1 MPRSEMRI
9 PAHACAQMMEA
20 HPDAHWMLSE
30 QGELMHAN
38 RAALKLTGGRA
49 DALAGV
55 SIHQLVADG
64 PEHCE
69 SLLHQGRRSKVPT
82 PARLRLLT
90 STGAELPCR
99 CEIALL
105 SPAADGVSAL
115 LWCRLLPQR
124 HGNSQ
129 FEFLNQQIDTLRMEV
144 GRRQAAESEMR
155 RQREWLQTVL
165 LGIAEGVV
173 ATDLDGSVL
182 LMNTVA
188 AQLTGWMQVQA
199 LRRPVGELVRLTE
212 DGDTKAA
219 VDLVGAVL
227 RGSGGCSHG
236 RLRLVARDGAECLV
250 QASASP
256 LIGDD
261 GQLCGVVLVLR
272 SIDDEVRAEL
282 KRRALEQQLRQ
293 AQKMEAIGT
302 LAGGVAHDFNN
313 VIASVIG
320 NAALARMELPSE
332 HTAQQPLLQ
341 VQRSGERARALVRQ
355 ILAFSRQEPHSLK
368 RHRLQPLVE
377 EAIGL
382 LRGTLPA
389 RVRLDVQCTTE
400 PLHALVDA
408 TQFQQVVMN
417 LCTNAWHALPIEGGE
432 LNVALD
438 LEPAS
443 ESSGPMVRLRV
454 IDNGCGMDEATRER
468 IFEPFFT
475 TKPVGQGTGL
485 GLSVVHGIV
494 AEHQGVL
501 QVESSPG
508 KGSTFTVRLPALVDN
523 LPATVE
529 SVLPSSEP
537 ETNTSSSDGSERHVA
552 YVDDDETMR
561 SLIERLLRRKGYRVS
576 SYASAELALAAL
588 PAADWDVVVTD
599 FNMPHSSGLDLA
611 RELRRLHPALPV
623 VITSGYISDELQ
635 QGSEALG
642 RTRLLNKEECF
653 ERIAALLA
661 EVLAAS
667 SAGR

>member
-1 MPRSEMRI
+1 MPPSEMRI

-20 HPDAHWMLSE
+20 HSDAHWMLSQ
-30 QGELMHAN
+30 QGSLMHAN
-38 RAALKLTGGRA
+38 RAALRLMGGTA
-49 DALAGV
+49 ETFAGV
-55 SIHQLVADG
+55 NIAQLVADG
-64 PEHCE
+64 QEHCE
-69 SLLHQGRRSKVPT
+69 ALLHQGRRSTAPT

-90 STGAELPCR
+90 SEGVELPCR

-105 SPAADGVSAL
+105 SAPDDDMPAL

-129 FEFLNQQIDTLRMEV
+129 FELLNQQIHTLRLEV

-165 LGIAEGVV
+165 LGIAEGVI
-173 ATDLDGSVL
+173 ATDLDGTVL
-182 LMNTVA
+182 LMNSVA
-188 AQLTGWMQVQA
+188 AQLTGWMEAQA
-199 LRRPVGELVRLTE
+199 LRRPIGEIVWLTE
-212 DGDTKAA
+212 AGDTNTA

-227 RGSGGCSHG
+227 QGAVGSNHG
-236 RLRLVARDGAECLV
+236 RLRLVAKDRAECLV

-272 SIDDEVRAEL
+272 SIDYEVRADL
-282 KRRALEQQLRQ
+282 KRQALEQQLRQ

-320 NAALARMELPSE
+320 NAALARMELPPD
-332 HTAQQPLLQ
+332 HTAQQPLMQ
-341 VQRSGERARALVRQ
+341 IQRSGDRARSLVRQ
-355 ILAFSRQEPHSLK
+355 ILAFSRQEPQSLEN
-368 RHRLQPLVE
+368 HRLQPLVE

-389 RVRLDVQCTTE
+389 RVRLSVQCPSE
-400 PLHALVDA
+400 PLHAMVDA

-417 LCTNAWHALPIEGGE
+417 LCTNAWHALPLEGGE
-432 LNVALD
+432 VNVAMD
-438 LEPAS
+438 LEPAAQS
-443 ESSGPMVRLRV
+443 GGPMARLCV
-454 IDNGCGMDEATRER
+454 IDNGCGLDEATRER

-475 TKPVGQGTGL
+475 TKPTGQGTGL

-494 AEHQGVL
+494 AEHRGSL

-508 KGSTFTVRLPALVDN
+508 KGSTFTVRLPALVND
-523 LPATVE
+523 LPPTIE
-529 SVLPSSEP
+529 SVLPSSVP
-537 ETNTSSSDGSERHVA
+537 EMNASSSSGGERHVA

-561 SLIERLLRRKGYRVS
+561 NLIERLLRRKGYRVS

-588 PAADWDVVVTD
+588 PTADWDVVVTD
-599 FNMPHSSGLDLA
+599 FNMPHSSGLHLA

-635 QGSEALG
+635 QGSAELG

-653 ERIAALLA
+653 ERIGALLT
-661 EVLAAS
+661 EVLGPG
-667 SAGR
+667 SAGP